1 VPGIRVAILKQD
13 FAEEKENTDPI
24 PVECDYYQPIRVR
37 TFRRIPMRDRIF
49 IAALWLAAMTLPF
62 VGSVEASETPRQ
74 ITVTGTGSVAT
85 VPDMAMINLGVTNQ
99 AKKATTAMAATSETT
114 SKMLQQLAG
123 LGIEPEE
130 MQTSNLS
137 LNPVWTNRSSSAS
150 GNREIS
156 GFVAS
161 NSVLVRVRD
170 LGDLGQ
176 IMAAVTSIGAN
187 NFNGL
192 QFSVQDPD
200 PLANLA
206 RQKAVAD
213 AMAKASLIAMAAGVP
228 LGEVQSISEQGGA
241 RPMSME
247 MSTARGAAMPI
258 AAGEVSVSA
267 SVVMVFA
274 IGE

>member
-1 VPGIRVAILKQD
+1 MK
-13 FAEEKENTDPI
+13 
-24 PVECDYYQPIRVR
+24 
-37 TFRRIPMRDRIF
+37 DRIF
-49 IAALWLAAMTLPF
+49 SVALWLVAMTLPF
-62 VGSVEASETPRQ
+62 APAAMAAGNLRQ

-85 VPDMAMINLGVTNQ
+85 VPDMAMINLGVSNQ
-99 AKKATTAMAATSETT
+99 AKQAAAAMAATSETT
-114 SKMLQQLAG
+114 AKMLQQLAA
-123 LGIEPEE
+123 LGIEPAD

-137 LNPVWTNRSSSAS
+137 LNPVWSNRSSSGS

-170 LGDLGQ
+170 LQALGQ
-176 IMAAVTSIGAN
+176 IMGAVTSVGAN

-192 QFSVQDPD
+192 QFSLQDPA

-213 AMAKASLIAMAAGVP
+213 AIAKASLFAMAADVP
-228 LGEVQSISEQGGA
+228 LGAVQSITEQGGA
-241 RPMSME
+241 RPMAME
-247 MSTARGAAMPI
+247 MSAARGANMPI
-258 AAGEVSVSA
+258 AAGEVSVAA

-274 IGE
+274 IGD

>member
-1 VPGIRVAILKQD
+1 M
-13 FAEEKENTDPI
+13 NN
-24 PVECDYYQPIRVR
+24 
-37 TFRRIPMRDRIF
+37 RIF
-49 IAALWLAAMTLPF
+49 GVAFWLAAMTLPLAPAAMA
-62 VGSVEASETPRQ
+62 GEDLRQ

-85 VPDMAMINLGVTNQ
+85 VPDMAMINLGVSNQ
-99 AKKATTAMAATSETT
+99 AKQAAAAMAATSETT
-114 SKMLQQLAG
+114 VEMLQQLAA
-123 LGIEPEE
+123 LGIEPTE

-137 LNPVWTNRSSSAS
+137 LNPVWSNRSSSGS

-170 LGDLGQ
+170 LDSLGK
-176 IMAAVTSIGAN
+176 IMGAVTSVGAN

-192 QFSVQDPD
+192 QFSLQDPE

-213 AMAKASLIAMAAGVP
+213 AMAKASLFAMAADVP
-228 LGEVQSISEQGGA
+228 LGAVKSITEQGGA
-241 RPMSME
+241 RPMAME
-247 MSTARGAAMPI
+247 MSLARGGDMPI
-258 AAGEVSVSA
+258 AAGKVSVAA

-274 IGE
+274 IGD